1 MKLTTQIDKSTQKRF
16 LQEAI
21 TANETDIVGALLRQ
35 GLDVDTFDE
44 TSWTPSAEPV
54 EWELNLQKKLTIL
67 AGLKAKLKTLG

>member
-21 TANETDIVGALLRQ
+21 TANETDIVGALIRQ

-54 EWELNLQKKLTIL
+54 EWELSLQKKLTTL
-67 AGLKAKLKTLG
+67 ADLTAKLKTLG

>member
-1 MKLTTQIDKSTQKRF
+1 MKITTQIEKSTQKRF

-21 TANETDIVGALLRQ
+21 TATETDLVGLFLRE
-35 GLDVDTFDE
+35 GLDVNTFDE

>member
-1 MKLTTQIDKSTQKRF
+1 MKLTTQIEKSTQKRF

-54 EWELNLQKKLTIL
+54 EWELSLQKKLTTL
-67 AGLKAKLKTLG
+67 ADLTAKLKTLG

>member
-1 MKLTTQIDKSTQKRF
+1 MKITTQLEKSTQKRF

-21 TANETDIVGALLRQ
+21 TATETDLVGLFLRE
-35 GLDVDTFDE
+35 GLDVDTFEE

>member
-21 TANETDIVGALLRQ
+21 TANETDIVGALIRQ

-54 EWELNLQKKLTIL
+54 EWELNLQKKLTTL
-67 AGLKAKLKTLG
+67 ADLTAKLKTLG

>member
-1 MKLTTQIDKSTQKRF
+1 MKLTTPIEKSTQKRF

-44 TSWTPSAEPV
+44 TSWAPSAEPL
-54 EWELNLQKKLTIL
+54 EWELSLQKKLTTL